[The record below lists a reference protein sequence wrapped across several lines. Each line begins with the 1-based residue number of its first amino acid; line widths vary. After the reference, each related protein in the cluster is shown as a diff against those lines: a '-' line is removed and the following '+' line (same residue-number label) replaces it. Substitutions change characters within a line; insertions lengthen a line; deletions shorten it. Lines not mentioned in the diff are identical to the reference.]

1 MPVINQI
8 TNFKIGGV
16 TYTGTSAQLNTNSGV
31 FPGAALPNKTVVL
44 DASSS
49 ITGIGNLNC
58 TTCTATNMIITN
70 LLLDGTPLTSD
81 SLGLISGVVPGT
93 AQVSK
98 ALSLDSLGKL
108 NSTLNLASSF
118 VTGDFGTN
126 GNGTNGVNGLFRFT
140 ANSGSCFIQAG
151 TVLTADSAADI
162 FFGNLLTTISTSSRK
177 IIFKANGQVGIN
189 TSSPSQFLDVNG
201 TSRMNTLLVGTS
213 TDTSR
218 MISVLDNTQGDNSRR
233 FITLGKAN
241 TANNQLELF
250 WHHTSDNSS
259 ANYGGFNVN
268 NVNNIL
274 TMFANTRIGMNTSNP
289 VKQLEINSV
298 TGDCIRLTRNNN
310 VGTATNF
317 SDFSVDSDGHLN
329 ISASG
334 GHVNISNHN
343 GSTNGLELGGVLLTA
358 TANELNNVS
367 GLVPGTV
374 QASKL
379 LIVDANK
386 DLGTLR
392 NLKVGGIFTNFNVGA
407 LKVASY
413 GNIELIGRPI
423 KYDLISSFAALS
435 SYNPADQLD
444 GNVTFTTFYSL
455 EIVGFIKPQ
464 FQENYTFH
472 VAGDDRIRL
481 WVNDTLVFQS
491 WSTPFSEQASQTIAL
506 PGSTWV
512 PIRIHYQQ
520 MNLAST
526 ISIKWSSPSVAKA
539 DIDPSRMAW
548 DNNQLPTIQR
558 PYFMDNSNIFSSTS
572 NSSVFMRQAIDTNGA
587 VSFNIT
593 GGNAQSYTFNNAPV
607 NITSGLQLGGTL
619 ITVTGDE
626 LNYNAGVTLGT
637 IVPNKV
643 ITVDSLG
650 RINGEVKINN
660 QSLFVGDITGTNG
673 ILRITNSG
681 AVVYLQTGVSNSQG
695 SATDLFFGN
704 ISNTTTTST
713 RKIMFKANGFIGFG
727 TATPTYPVSLVT
739 TTNSSGFSH
748 SDGTTTLNTFINSN
762 VATIQTVTNSN
773 LTFSTNSAASQL
785 ILTTGGNFN
794 ITTHNAATTG
804 LQLNGILVTS
814 SANEINTLAGIT
826 AGTALPS
833 KALILDA
840 SSNLTGVN
848 NFIATNLTG
857 TLQPASASQPNITT
871 IGTLTSLTSGAI
883 TTTGTLNINSEAGST
898 LRLNTTT
905 NAARCNMQFTTP
917 TTTWELGARGSGAS
931 APADGFY
938 IYKGA
943 YRFVITSSGN
953 IGIGSNTSP
962 SYTCDVTGS
971 ARVTSQL
978 FIGASPYT
986 NAFPLN
992 IQQEGVGFS
1001 QSNGT
1006 VSLVTNTGTGYPA
1019 GYLYTSTA
1027 HPLGL
1032 GAGNTGLHLVIQ
1044 TNGNV
1049 GIGYSTTSAS
1059 YKLDVL
1065 GTMRSSV
1072 LLVGDSTDD
1081 SAGRLASLLDG
1092 SIAVGDKRVLALGR
1106 SNTSN
1111 NQLEISWK
1119 NVATGS
1125 TTNYGSIST
1134 NGTSDVLNVFAS
1146 GNVGISTTTPLS
1158 GSKLDINGL
1167 ARAKQVLV
1175 GNSTDTASS
1184 RLISAL
1190 DSTMTSG
1197 TGRYITLGQSASSGN
1212 QAEIAFN
1219 YVGAGSSANNLNFG
1233 FFGGASMYLTYAGN
1247 LGLGYSTPQYRL
1259 DVSGSARINGSL
1271 SVGSATIGSYPFT
1284 VNASGNGMAHT
1295 NGTITL
1301 NTFLGGSIT
1310 GAYIQTASNHP
1321 LAFGTNNSSAQMTLT
1336 TAGNFGIGTTNPDS
1350 RLEVNG
1356 HFRCNFVT
1364 KCYFPANQ
1372 SFPLEVGSIVSS
1384 VTNYGYLNVSGGTGT
1399 SGSSGNANFSARFD
1413 GRIIVGGEV
1422 DVVSDYR
1429 IKNNIADMTD
1439 SFCKEFIKTVNPVTY
1454 KLRKETNGKTHYG
1467 FIAQDLMKQGFEQLV
1482 SVVPEAGMVEI
1493 IEADGFVNPKD
1504 AKFTVCY
1511 DQIIP
1516 ILTKNIQMLLT
1527 RVDQLEEIIK
1537 ELKNK

>member
-1 MPVINQI
+1 
-8 TNFKIGGV
+8 
-16 TYTGTSAQLNTNSGV
+16 
-31 FPGAALPNKTVVL
+31 
-44 DASSS
+44 
-49 ITGIGNLNC
+49 
-58 TTCTATNMIITN
+58 MIITN
-70 LLLDGTPLTSD
+70 LLLDGTPLTAD

-213 TDTSR
+213 TDTTR
-218 MISVLDNTQGDNSRR
+218 MVSVLDNTQGDNSRR

-329 ISASG
+329 ISSSG
-334 GHVNISNHN
+334 GRINISNHN

-358 TANELNNVS
+358 TSSELNNVS

-392 NLKVGGIFTNFNVGA
+392 NLKVSGIFTNFNVGA
-407 LKVASY
+407 LRVAAY

-423 KYDLISSFAALS
+423 KYDLISAFSALA
-435 SYNPADQLD
+435 SYNPTDQLD

-526 ISIKWSSPSVAKA
+526 ISIKWSSPSVAKV

-548 DNNQLPTIQR
+548 DNNQLLTIQR
-558 PYFMDNSNIFSSTS
+558 PYFMDNSNIFSSSS
-572 NSSVFMRQAIDTNGA
+572 NSTVFTRQTIDTNGG

-637 IVPNKV
+637 IIPNKV

-650 RINGEVKINN
+650 RINSEVKINN

-773 LTFSTNSAASQL
+773 LTFGTNSATSQL

-814 SANEINTLAGIT
+814 SANELNTLAGIT

-840 SSNLTGVN
+840 SNNITGINNL
-848 NFIATNLTG
+848 IATNLTG
-857 TLQPASASQPNITT
+857 TIQPTSASQPNITT

-883 TTTGTLNINSEAGST
+883 TTTGTLNINSEVGST

-905 NAARCNMQFTTP
+905 NGARANMMFVTP
-917 TTTWELGARGSGAS
+917 TTQWELGVRGSTAS
-931 APADGFY
+931 SPADGFY
-938 IYKGA
+938 IYRGS
-943 YRFVITSSGN
+943 YRFIIASNGN
-953 IGIGSNTSP
+953 IGLGSNTSP
-962 SYTCDVTGS
+962 SYVCDVTGS

-992 IQQEGVGFS
+992 IQQDGVGFS
-1001 QSNGT
+1001 QSNNT
-1006 VSLVTNTGTGYPA
+1006 VTLVTNTSNINGVTSYSA
-1019 GYLYTSTA
+1019 GYLYTTTA

-1032 GAGNTGLHLVIQ
+1032 GAGNTGLSLVIQ

-1049 GIGYSTTSAS
+1049 GIGYNMTAAS

-1072 LLVGDSTDD
+1072 LLVGDSTDNGVD
-1081 SAGRLASLLDG
+1081 RLASLLDG

-1119 NVATGS
+1119 NVSTG
-1125 TTNYGSIST
+1125 TTSNYGSIST

-1158 GSKLDINGL
+1158 GSKLDVNGL
-1167 ARAKQVLV
+1167 ARAKQILV
-1175 GNSTDTASS
+1175 GNSADTASS

-1197 TGRYITLGQSASSGN
+1197 TGRYITLGQSNSSGN

-1219 YVGAGSSANNLNFG
+1219 YVGAGNSANNLNFG

-1247 LGLGYSTPQYRL
+1247 LGLGFSTPQYRL

-1310 GAYIQTASNHP
+1310 GAYIQTATNHP
-1321 LAFGTNNSSAQMTLT
+1321 LAFGTNNSSAQVTLATNGFLGINT
-1336 TAGNFGIGTTNPDS
+1336 TSPTD
-1350 RLEVNG
+1350 RLHVNG
-1356 HFRCNFVT
+1356 PFRCDNVT
-1364 KCYFPANQ
+1364 KCFFPNNQ

-1384 VTNYGYLNVSGGTGT
+1384 ITSYGYLNSSGSIGT
-1399 SGSSGNANFSARFD
+1399 SGGSGSQNYSARFD
-1413 GRIIVGGEV
+1413 GRIVVGGEV
-1422 DVVSDYR
+1422 NVVSDYR
-1429 IKNNIADMTD
+1429 IKDHIIDMTE
-1439 SFCKEFIKTVNPVTY
+1439 SFCKEFIKRANPVTY
-1454 KLRKETNGKTHYG
+1454 TLRKETTGQSHCG
-1467 FIAQDLMKQGFEQLV
+1467 FIAQDFVKQGFNQLV
-1482 SVVPEAGMVEI
+1482 SVVPEAGMNEI

-1504 AKFTVCY
+1504 AKFVLCY

-1537 ELKNK
+1537 ELKK